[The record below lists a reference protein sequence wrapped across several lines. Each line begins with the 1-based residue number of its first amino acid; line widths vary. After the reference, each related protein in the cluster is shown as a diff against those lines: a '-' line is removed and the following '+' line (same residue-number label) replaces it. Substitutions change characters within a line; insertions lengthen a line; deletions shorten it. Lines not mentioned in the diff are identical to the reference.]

1 LTIAGKNDRVNLKN
15 DGSPATRQEW
25 DNVSM
30 AFLKSIRLF
39 EGISEEEARKIA
51 RLCFERAYPKGTAIF
66 SEGDPS
72 DGLYIVKGGLVKLT
86 SLSETGTEAIHDI
99 LKQEEI
105 FGELLITEKARAFT
119 ATAIEDAVVTVIPRE
134 RFLELLS
141 LVPTVSRNF
150 IRFLSK
156 RLVKVEKGVADSSHS
171 WSYHRLARALLQL
184 GEKYGEKTPAGT
196 LIRLR
201 LTHEDLSNLIG
212 TTRETVTTQLN
223 KFERMGLLNR
233 QGRQLIVIIPRLSEF
248 ISSEELRMDKSLVA

>member
-1 LTIAGKNDRVNLKN
+1 MIAGKNDRINLKN
-15 DGSPATRQEW
+15 DRPPTTRQEW
-25 DNVSM
+25 DNVSI
-30 AFLKSIRLF
+30 AFLKSTGLF

-51 RLCFERAYPKGTAIF
+51 RLSFERAYPKGTAIF

-72 DGLYIVKGGLVKLT
+72 DGIYIVKGGLVKLT
-86 SLSETGTEAIHDI
+86 SLSETGTEAIHHI

-171 WSYHRLARALLQL
+171 WSYHRLARALLHL

-212 TTRETVTTQLN
+212 TTRETVTTQIN

-233 QGRQLIVIIPRLSEF
+233 QGRHLIVIIPRLSEF
-248 ISSEELRMDKSLVA
+248 ISSEELRLGKSLVA